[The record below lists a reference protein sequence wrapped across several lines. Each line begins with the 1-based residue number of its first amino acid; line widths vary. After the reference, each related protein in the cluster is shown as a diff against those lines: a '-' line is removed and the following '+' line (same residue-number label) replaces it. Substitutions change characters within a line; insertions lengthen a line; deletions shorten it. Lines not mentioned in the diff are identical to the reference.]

1 MKKTRTQ
8 SGYIFKKS
16 GYWYVR
22 FRQDELQSD
31 GQIVRKQ
38 RAERLAPIC
47 SEYKS
52 KKSVEHLKE
61 EKFAELKLNSPDYNP
76 QSTTTLS
83 EFVKRDYFPNHVV
96 AYLKPSVRPSLEC
109 NWRRH
114 LEPLCG
120 DIRFRDFTAR
130 AGQNVMNE
138 LARRG
143 LGRNTLRQIKS
154 LLSGIFSEA
163 IRLEVLDKGNPIRE
177 VKIPKD
183 GVRPPKETCA
193 YTFDEIRRMML
204 VLGSQEKT
212 VIAVAAFS
220 GLRMG
225 EIKGLR
231 WENWHDGAL
240 WVKESAWR
248 GDFTEPKSR
257 KSKAPVPV
265 IPLLAQFLEFHCQ
278 GRTEGL
284 VFPSSKGT
292 PLNLDNLARRTIRPT
307 LSKHGL
313 QWYGWHGFRRGLATN
328 LNELGVDD
336 KNIQAIMRHADYATT
351 MNHYVKA
358 VPGSVQQ
365 AMDRFGQAAMCT
377 QCAPESESKVV

>member
-96 AYLKPSVRPSLEC
+96 AFLKPSVRPSLEC

-120 DIRFRDFTAR
+120 DVRFRDFNVR
-130 AGQNVMNE
+130 VGQNVMDE
-138 LARRG
+138 LASRG

-177 VKIPKD
+177 VRFPRD
-183 GVRPPKETCA
+183 VRPPEETYA
-193 YTFDEIRRMML
+193 YTLDEISRMML
-204 VLGSQEKT
+204 VLRSQEKT
-212 VIAVAAFS
+212 VVAVAAFS
-220 GLRMG
+220 GLRKG
-225 EIKGLR
+225 EILGLR

-240 WVKESAWR
+240 WVKESFWR
-248 GDFTEPKSR
+248 GDFTEPKSP

-265 IPLLAQFLEFHCQ
+265 IPLLAQFLEFHCH

-284 VFPSSKGT
+284 VFSSSKGT
-292 PLNLDNLARRTIRPT
+292 PLNLDNLVRRTIRPT
-307 LSKHGL
+307 LSRHGM

-328 LNELGVDD
+328 LNELGAND
-336 KNIQAIMRHADYATT
+336 KTIQAILRHADYATT
-351 MNHYVKA
+351 MNSYVKA
-358 VPGSVQQ
+358 APGSVQQ
-365 AMDRFGQAAMCT
+365 AMDRFGQAVMCT
-377 QCAPESESKVV
+377 LCAPESESKVV